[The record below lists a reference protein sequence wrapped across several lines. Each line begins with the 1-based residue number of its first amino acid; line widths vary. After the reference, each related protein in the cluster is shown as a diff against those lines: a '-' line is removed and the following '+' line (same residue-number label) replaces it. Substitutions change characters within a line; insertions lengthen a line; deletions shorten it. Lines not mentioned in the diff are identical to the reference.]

1 MVNDYTDIDYR
12 FNEGDALAVAK
23 QYINDTYDKHYAQG
37 NIQATEFIFDSGHGV
52 GFCIGNIMKYAQLY
66 GKKNGFDEA
75 DLLKIVNSAI
85 MLLGQRIGNGE
96 EDWH

>member
-52 GFCIGNIMKYAQLY
+52 GFCIGNIMKYAQRY

-75 DLLKIVNSAI
+75 DLLKIVHYAI

>member
-37 NIQATEFIFDSGHGV
+37 NIQAT
-52 GFCIGNIMKYAQLY
+52 
-66 GKKNGFDEA
+66 
-75 DLLKIVNSAI
+75 
-85 MLLGQRIGNGE
+85 
-96 EDWH
+96 